1 MDPFFFLFDLV
12 IHFDKYLPGII
23 ETYGFWTY
31 LILFAIIFCETGLVV
46 MPYLPGDSL
55 LFVAGALA
63 GTGYLNT
70 EILIVTLIAA
80 AVLGDTANYWIGH
93 TLGMK
98 VLEKKYCMIRRDHLE
113 KTEEFFIR
121 YGGVTIVIARFVPFI
136 RTFAPFLAG
145 VGKMSYRWFITYN
158 VIGGVLWILAFVLAG
173 FFFGSI
179 PIVQQNFNYVIY
191 AIIGLSLLA
200 VASIVIGVFRSVSP
214 CPVREPEITEKRD

>member
-93 TLGMK
+93 TLGMT
-98 VLEKKYCMIRRDHLE
+98 VLEKKYCMIRRDHLK

-145 VGKMSYRWFITYN
+145 VGKMNYRWFITYN
-158 VIGGVLWILAFVLAG
+158 VLGAILWVLGFVLAG
-173 FFFGSI
+173 YFLGSL
-179 PIVQQNFNYVIY
+179 PIVQDNFSLIIY
-191 AIIGLSLLA
+191 AIIGVSLLA
-200 VASIVIGVFRSVSP
+200 VGSVIIGMVRPAQPSP
-214 CPVREPEITEKRD
+214 TEEQTEAEKKE